1 MCLSPQVDHG
11 LQHDQHEQQ
20 RNQVLNLQDRHDR
33 GAEQY
38 GQVSLSL
45 GLIENPSVSCAE
57 VGCVLQTLEDQV
69 PAIRAETVPA
79 QRSQRERMGR
89 VVGQVE
95 LTFQAQFTPLS
106 ISETLLARSQQTIEF
121 SSRWLLLMQLPN
133 ARQIAKLLQAHCS
146 DPISISYSPSN
157 TAFKNG
163 LPSARRRLNSSM
175 V

>member
-57 VGCVLQTLEDQV
+57 VGCVLQTLKDQV

-106 ISETLLARSQQTIEF
+106 ISKTPSPCIKPYPRYCSQSVSIICRNSS
-121 SSRWLLLMQLPN
+121 SSRRP
-133 ARQIAKLLQAHCS
+133 AS
-146 DPISISYSPSN
+146 
-157 TAFKNG
+157 T
-163 LPSARRRLNSSM
+163 
-175 V
+175 